1 MHQWNPI
8 FSLPS
13 DPCAAQPCI
22 PNPRHPLRAHAM
34 ALSTHSLHGFYAMPE
49 LQFNA
54 ESSHVSYTQFK
65 Q

>member
-1 MHQWNPI
+1 MG
-8 FSLPS
+8 
-13 DPCAAQPCI
+13 
-22 PNPRHPLRAHAM
+22 
-34 ALSTHSLHGFYAMPE
+34 LSTHSLHGFYAMPE